1 MKKIL
6 LIISICLCELC
17 YSQEAQK
24 VFLQLEDEISY
35 DKSTLDNTLKQL
47 LSIDSQLSTEV
58 YKEEISEEENS
69 TLLRLHEKL
78 GEYRI
83 LEGNLLVYVKDE
95 KITRISGTYY
105 PSVELMETTPLLPES
120 EILEIA
126 ENEVFG
132 SQTGYDFQYEI
143 EKVISKNYLDVDD
156 KNLYFAYKVDVS
168 DNNNIE
174 TYVEVVID
182 GTTGKILKNL
192 SRHQTKE
199 KFSFVDDD
207 MRWSYIT
214 SENSDR
220 GSTIV
225 TTTYKYNG
233 DTIIN
238 DVSYKKM
245 YKSVD
250 NGKNWHEL
258 GYFKQEDNNVYYI
271 SRTETKEILA
281 YNFSKDME
289 YRIKSNYY
297 DIGLASDSI
306 IVDNVKK
313 ARWGLY
319 HKDPNSTYQ
328 QELSD
333 NIYDFDD
340 VIIEDIGSVY
350 SPTFDTLPYTPGGV
364 TGARYYTFLLCVQ
377 KGNNVIWHNSQY
389 EDCYYEQ
396 TAIDNIAD
404 QQIALS
410 PNPVKDKLT
419 LILPNTENEI
429 KIFDLQG
436 KLLLQ
441 QNVGFSAEIIVSMLP
456 MGTYVLVVNGESYKF
471 VKE

>member
-1 MKKIL
+1 MKKIVCIL
-6 LIISICLCELC
+6 LTLILAEMSFP
-17 YSQEAQK
+17 QE
-24 VFLQLEDEISY
+24 
-35 DKSTLDNTLKQL
+35 N
-47 LSIDSQLSTEV
+47 
-58 YKEEISEEENS
+58 
-69 TLLRLHEKL
+69 
-78 GEYRI
+78 
-83 LEGNLLVYVKDE
+83 
-95 KITRISGTYY
+95 
-105 PSVELMETTPLLPES
+105 
-120 EILEIA
+120 
-126 ENEVFG
+126 
-132 SQTGYDFQYEI
+132 
-143 EKVISKNYLDVDD
+143 
-156 KNLYFAYKVDVS
+156 
-168 DNNNIE
+168 
-174 TYVEVVID
+174 
-182 GTTGKILKNL
+182 
-192 SRHQTKE
+192 
-199 KFSFVDDD
+199 FSFVDDD
-207 MRWSYIT
+207 MQWSYIT
-214 SENSDR
+214 SENTDR

-258 GYFKQEDNNVYYI
+258 GYFRQEDNNVYYI
-271 SRTETKEILA
+271 PRTETKEILV

-289 YRIKSNYY
+289 YRIQSNYY

-313 ARWGLY
+313 ARWGVY
-319 HKDPNSTYQ
+319 PKVPNSTYQ

-364 TGARYYTFLLCVQ
+364 TGARYYTFLLCVLR
-377 KGNNVIWHNSQY
+377 GNNVIWHNSQY

-410 PNPVKDKLT
+410 PNPVKDKLI
-419 LILPNTENEI
+419 LSLPNTENEI

>member
-1 MKKIL
+1 MYKSDT
-6 LIISICLCELC
+6 ISLGRL
-17 YSQEAQK
+17 QE
-24 VFLQLEDEISY
+24 
-35 DKSTLDNTLKQL
+35 
-47 LSIDSQLSTEV
+47 
-58 YKEEISEEENS
+58 
-69 TLLRLHEKL
+69 
-78 GEYRI
+78 GEYKI
-83 LEGNLLVYVKDE
+83 EFSFIDVYNPPQDNSQPTEIYE
-95 KITRISGTYY
+95 KEFIF
-105 PSVELMETTPLLPES
+105 L
-120 EILEIA
+120 A
-126 ENEVFG
+126 EMSFP
-132 SQTGYDFQYEI
+132 Q
-143 EKVISKNYLDVDD
+143 
-156 KNLYFAYKVDVS
+156 
-168 DNNNIE
+168 
-174 TYVEVVID
+174 
-182 GTTGKILKNL
+182 
-192 SRHQTKE
+192 E

-207 MRWSYIT
+207 MLWSYIT
-214 SENSDR
+214 SENTDR
-220 GSTIV
+220 GSMIV

-233 DTIIN
+233 DTIIK

-250 NGKNWHEL
+250 NGTNWHEL
-258 GYFKQEDNNVYYI
+258 GYFRQEDNNVYYI
-271 SRTETKEILA
+271 PRTETKEILV

-289 YRIKSNYY
+289 YRIQSNYY

-313 ARWGLY
+313 ARWGVY
-319 HKDPNSTYQ
+319 HKVPNSTYQ

-364 TGARYYTFLLCVQ
+364 TGARYYTFLLCVLR
-377 KGNNVIWHNSQY
+377 GNNVIWHNSQY

-419 LILPNTENEI
+419 LSLPNTENEI

>member
-1 MKKIL
+1 MNAKYFFSL
-6 LIISICLCELC
+6 VIISICSICSAF
-17 YSQEAQK
+17 SQNTITDMK
-24 VFLQLEDEISY
+24 VETLSNETRFIIFSNGFGGDCTAKLAIDSVKESCFYISCKYESGAKCSGMYKSDTISLGRLQEGEYKIEFSFIDVYKAPQDNSQPTEFYEKEFIFLTEISFP
-35 DKSTLDNTLKQL
+35 Q
-47 LSIDSQLSTEV
+47 
-58 YKEEISEEENS
+58 EN
-69 TLLRLHEKL
+69 
-78 GEYRI
+78 
-83 LEGNLLVYVKDE
+83 
-95 KITRISGTYY
+95 
-105 PSVELMETTPLLPES
+105 
-120 EILEIA
+120 
-126 ENEVFG
+126 
-132 SQTGYDFQYEI
+132 
-143 EKVISKNYLDVDD
+143 
-156 KNLYFAYKVDVS
+156 
-168 DNNNIE
+168 
-174 TYVEVVID
+174 
-182 GTTGKILKNL
+182 
-192 SRHQTKE
+192 
-199 KFSFVDDD
+199 FSFVDDD
-207 MRWSYIT
+207 MQWSYIT
-214 SENSDR
+214 SENTDR

-258 GYFKQEDNNVYYI
+258 GYFRQEDNNVYYI
-271 SRTETKEILA
+271 PRTETKEILV

-289 YRIKSNYY
+289 YRIQSNYY

-313 ARWGLY
+313 ARWGVS
-319 HKDPNSTYQ
+319 KVPNSTYQ

-333 NIYDFDD
+333 NIYDFYD

-364 TGARYYTFLLCVQ
+364 TGARYYTFLLCVLR
-377 KGNNVIWHNSQY
+377 GNNVIWHNSQY
-389 EDCYYEQ
+389 EDCYYER

-419 LILPNTENEI
+419 LSLPNTENEI

-456 MGTYVLVVNGESYKF
+456 TGTYVLVVNGESYKF

>member
-1 MKKIL
+1 MNAKYFFSIVIIPICCICSVFSQNTITDMKVETL
-6 LIISICLCELC
+6 SNETRFIIFSNGFGGDCTAKL
-17 YSQEAQK
+17 A
-24 VFLQLEDEISY
+24 
-35 DKSTLDNTLKQL
+35 
-47 LSIDSQLSTEV
+47 IDSVKESCFYISCKYESGAKCSGMYKSDTISLGRLQEGEYKIEFSFIDV
-58 YKEEISEEENS
+58 YKPPQDNSQPTEFYEKEFIFLAEMSFPQEN
-69 TLLRLHEKL
+69 
-78 GEYRI
+78 
-83 LEGNLLVYVKDE
+83 
-95 KITRISGTYY
+95 
-105 PSVELMETTPLLPES
+105 
-120 EILEIA
+120 
-126 ENEVFG
+126 
-132 SQTGYDFQYEI
+132 
-143 EKVISKNYLDVDD
+143 
-156 KNLYFAYKVDVS
+156 
-168 DNNNIE
+168 
-174 TYVEVVID
+174 
-182 GTTGKILKNL
+182 
-192 SRHQTKE
+192 
-199 KFSFVDDD
+199 FSFVDDD
-207 MRWSYIT
+207 MQWSYIT
-214 SENSDR
+214 TENTDR
-220 GSTIV
+220 GSMIV

-233 DTIIN
+233 DTIIK

-250 NGKNWHEL
+250 NGTNWHEL
-258 GYFKQEDNNVYYI
+258 GYFRQEDNNVYFI
-271 SRTETKEILA
+271 PRTETKEILV

-289 YRIKSNYY
+289 YRIQSNYY

-313 ARWGLY
+313 ARWGVY
-319 HKDPNSTYQ
+319 HKVPNSTYQ

-350 SPTFDTLPYTPGGV
+350 SPTFDTLPYTPGGI
-364 TGARYYTFLLCVQ
+364 TGARYYTFLLCVLR
-377 KGNNVIWHNSQY
+377 GNNVIWHNSQY

-404 QQIALS
+404 QQITLS

-419 LILPNTENEI
+419 LSLPNTENEI

>member
-1 MKKIL
+1 MNAKYFFSIVIIPICCICSVFSQNTITDMKVETLSNETRFIIFSNGFGGDCTAKLAIDSVKESCFYISCKYESGAKCSGMYKSDTISLGRLQEGEYKIEFSF
-6 LIISICLCELC
+6 IDV
-17 YSQEAQK
+17 YNPPQDNSQPTEIYK
-24 VFLQLEDEISY
+24 KEFIFLAEISFP
-35 DKSTLDNTLKQL
+35 Q
-47 LSIDSQLSTEV
+47 
-58 YKEEISEEENS
+58 EN
-69 TLLRLHEKL
+69 
-78 GEYRI
+78 
-83 LEGNLLVYVKDE
+83 
-95 KITRISGTYY
+95 
-105 PSVELMETTPLLPES
+105 
-120 EILEIA
+120 
-126 ENEVFG
+126 
-132 SQTGYDFQYEI
+132 
-143 EKVISKNYLDVDD
+143 
-156 KNLYFAYKVDVS
+156 
-168 DNNNIE
+168 
-174 TYVEVVID
+174 
-182 GTTGKILKNL
+182 
-192 SRHQTKE
+192 
-199 KFSFVDDD
+199 FSFVDDD

-364 TGARYYTFLLCVQ
+364 TGARYYTFLLCVLR
-377 KGNNVIWHNSQY
+377 GNNVIWHNSQY

-419 LILPNTENEI
+419 LILPNAENEI

-436 KLLLQ
+436 KILLQ